1 MRKKVTRKEV
11 AKAAGVAESTV
22 SRALN
27 DSKMI
32 SLEVRERVKQVAREL
47 GYIPNRQAVL
57 LASNRTYRLGLVV
70 RTYKSF
76 SPFSRAY
83 FPRLLDGVLLQAEQH
98 KYTIN
103 IILDKV
109 EEEYKDLS
117 TYVYGK
123 EVDGLVF
130 SVSPLG
136 DPRFEELKQKRI
148 PFVLLNNKVSGMNC
162 VNSDPCKG
170 TREAVRH
177 AVSLGHRRLGYI
189 TGDLSYWDG
198 RERLKAF
205 TNVCREM
212 DLQTE
217 IAEGNFSKTSGYR
230 ASDSLLNRDDPVSVI
245 FCASDREAMGVFL
258 YCKERGLEVP
268 RDVSIIGFDNLGPAK
283 DTNPP
288 LTTIHQPI
296 TKMGS
301 EAVRILISIIEG
313 ETAPSENGEL
323 RSLDTG
329 FIIRHS
335 TGVCRQ

>member
-1 MRKKVTRKEV
+1 MRKKVTRTEV

-27 DSKMI
+27 NSKMI
-32 SLEVRERVKQVAREL
+32 SLEVRERVKQTAREL

-83 FPRLLDGVLLQAEQH
+83 FPRLLDGVLLKAEQH

-148 PFVLLNNKVSGMNC
+148 PFVLLNNKVPGMNC

-212 DLQTE
+212 ELQTE
-217 IAEGNFSKTSGYR
+217 IVEGNFSKTSGYR
-230 ASDSLLNRDDPVSVI
+230 ASDSLLNRDEPVSVI

-313 ETAPSENGEL
+313 ETAANVNGEL